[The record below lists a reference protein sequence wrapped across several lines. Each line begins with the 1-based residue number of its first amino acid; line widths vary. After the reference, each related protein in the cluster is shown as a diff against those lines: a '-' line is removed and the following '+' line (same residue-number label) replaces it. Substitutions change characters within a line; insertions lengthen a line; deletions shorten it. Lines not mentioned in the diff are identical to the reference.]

1 MRWGVFAPPLFQREG
16 RENMAKMYY
25 EKKRSFKYAFI
36 FLLPGLAL
44 LITFIIIPFLSA
56 FYLSFT
62 NQRLITRL
70 PTKFIGLANYKKM
83 LGDDLFWKGLAN
95 IFKFVVIV
103 VPFQTVFALALALLV
118 NKRINFTKFFRTVY
132 FMPTVTTMVVVA
144 VVWTF
149 LYNPEGLI
157 NLFLQKISFGAWQ
170 PVDFIKNENW
180 AFPAIMFMSIWQGVG
195 FQMLIF
201 LAGLQEIP
209 ISLYEAATIDG
220 ANNWQKF
227 RRITLPQLRNTT
239 AFVIISTTILAFRL
253 FDQVKV
259 MTDGGPNGATYTVVL
274 HIFNMGFR
282 RQYIGY
288 ASALTVVFFLLVLAI
303 SIVQRFVLREER
315 EVS

>member
-1 MRWGVFAPPLFQREG
+1 
-16 RENMAKMYY
+16 MAKMYY

>member
-1 MRWGVFAPPLFQREG
+1 MSRI
-16 RENMAKMYY
+16 YY
-25 EKKRSFKYAFI
+25 EKKRGFKYAFI
-36 FLLPGLAL
+36 FLLPGLIL

-62 NQRLITRL
+62 NQRLISRL
-70 PTKFIGLANYKKM
+70 PTKFIGLANYKKI
-83 LGDDLFWKGLAN
+83 LNDDLFWKGLLN
-95 IFKFVVIV
+95 IFKFVLIV
-103 VPFQTVFALALALLV
+103 VPIQTVFALGLALLV
-118 NKRINFTKFFRTVY
+118 NKKINFTKFFRTVY
-132 FMPTVTTMVVVA
+132 FMPTVTTMVVVS
-144 VVWTF
+144 VIWTF

-157 NLFLQKISFGAWQ
+157 NLFLHKISFGSWQ
-170 PVDFIKNENW
+170 PVDFIKSENW

-209 ISLYEAATIDG
+209 ASLYEAATIDG
-220 ANNWQKF
+220 ANAWQKF
-227 RRITLPQLRNTT
+227 LKITLPQLKNTT

-253 FDQVKV
+253 FDQVKI

-274 HIFNMGFR
+274 HLFNMGFK

-303 SIVQRFVLREER
+303 SVTQRFVLREER

>member
-1 MRWGVFAPPLFQREG
+1 
-16 RENMAKMYY
+16 MAKMFY
-25 EKKRSFKYAFI
+25 EKKRGFKYAFI
-36 FLLPGLAL
+36 FLLPGLVL

-62 NQRLITRL
+62 NQRLISRL
-70 PTKFIGLANYKKM
+70 PTRFIGLDNYKKI
-83 LGDDLFWKGLAN
+83 LGDDLFWKGLLN
-95 IFKFVVIV
+95 IFKFVIIV
-103 VPFQTVFALALALLV
+103 VPVQTAFALGLALLV
-118 NKRINFTKFFRTVY
+118 NKRIKFTKIFRTVY

-144 VVWTF
+144 VIWTF

-157 NLFLQKISFGAWQ
+157 NLFLQKISFGSWQ
-170 PVDFIKNENW
+170 TVDFIKNENW

-227 RRITLPQLRNTT
+227 MKITLPQLKNTT

-274 HIFNMGFR
+274 HIYNMGFK

-303 SIVQRFVLREER
+303 SIIQRFLLKEER

>member
-1 MRWGVFAPPLFQREG
+1 
-16 RENMAKMYY
+16 MAKMFY
-25 EKKRSFKYAFI
+25 EKKRGFKYAFI

-62 NQRLITRL
+62 NQRLISRL
-70 PTKFIGLANYKKM
+70 PIRFIGLTNYKK
-83 LGDDLFWKGLAN
+83 LLDDDLFWKGLFN
-95 IFKFVVIV
+95 IFKFVIIV
-103 VPFQTVFALALALLV
+103 VPLQTAFALALALLV
-118 NKRINFTKFFRTVY
+118 NKRIKFTKFFRTVY

-144 VVWTF
+144 VIWTF
-149 LYNPEGLI
+149 LYNPEGFI
-157 NLFLQKISFGAWQ
+157 NLFLQKMSFGSWQ

-209 ISLYEAATIDG
+209 VSLYEAATIDG

-227 RRITLPQLRNTT
+227 RKITLPQLKNTT

-259 MTDGGPNGATYTVVL
+259 MTDGGPNAATYTVVL
-274 HIFNMGFR
+274 HIYNMGFK

-303 SIVQRFVLREER
+303 SVIQRFLLKEER

>member
-1 MRWGVFAPPLFQREG
+1 
-16 RENMAKMYY
+16 MAKMFY
-25 EKKRSFKYAFI
+25 EKKRGFKYAFI

-44 LITFIIIPFLSA
+44 LITFIVIPFLSA

-62 NQRLITRL
+62 NQRLISRL
-70 PTKFIGLANYKKM
+70 PTRFIGLDNYEKI
-83 LGDDLFWKGLAN
+83 LGDDLFWKGLLN
-95 IFKFVVIV
+95 IFKFVIIV
-103 VPFQTVFALALALLV
+103 VPVQTAFALGLALLV
-118 NKRINFTKFFRTVY
+118 NKRIKFTKIFRTVY

-144 VVWTF
+144 VIWTF

-157 NLFLQKISFGAWQ
+157 NLFLQKISFGNWQ

-209 ISLYEAATIDG
+209 VSLYEAATIDG

-227 RRITLPQLRNTT
+227 RKITLPQLKNTT

-274 HIFNMGFR
+274 HIYNMGFK

-303 SIVQRFVLREER
+303 SIIQRFLLKEER